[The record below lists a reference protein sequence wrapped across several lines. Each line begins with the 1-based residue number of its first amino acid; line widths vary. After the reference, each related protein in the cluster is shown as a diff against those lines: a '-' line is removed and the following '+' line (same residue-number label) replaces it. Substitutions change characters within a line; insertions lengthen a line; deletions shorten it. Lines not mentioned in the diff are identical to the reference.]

1 MPESIPPQDP
11 ATAIQLDACAVLG
24 VEPGSD
30 PAAIE
35 EAYAKASQ
43 KYERQLGTE
52 TWIRQAIR
60 EAYRVLS
67 SPDASATNSPSAVS
81 RSGLASPAE
90 AAQSPSSQPLRIF
103 TDQLPLQNSTTCF
116 ILVNVLDIFMTFMLL
131 RLGAIEAN
139 PIAASIERTWGFN
152 GMIAF
157 KLVLVAFVCVLSQIV
172 ARSNMRYAKGI
183 LWGGIAIVGAV
194 VLYSLRLLVGPL

>member
-1 MPESIPPQDP
+1 MPESIPPQAP

-90 AAQSPSSQPLRIF
+90 AAQPPSSQPSRIF